1 MKIEV
6 MEHHV
11 QMLLESLSPGSAMG
25 YLDDLQDAL
34 PDKYNFAGEQQKR
47 NMAARME
54 ISRRALERGRAII
67 ITDDEQ
73 SFICGECPAR
83 IPCFN
88 KPRTK

>member
-1 MKIEV
+1 MYKCYSNRFHREAQWDIL
-6 MEHHV
+6 MTYKTHC
-11 QMLLESLSPGSAMG
+11 LINIT
-25 YLDDLQDAL
+25 L
-34 PDKYNFAGEQQKR
+34 PVSNKKR

-88 KPRTK
+88 KPRTKPTF